1 MPTTEPKSPEE
12 VAARADNDVL
22 LARVQAELAEDRFD
36 VGDRQLIQRMVA
48 GLGDGRGLTRLGFAE
63 ALGVIGKPASADV
76 RAALLHHP
84 DPVVRRASG
93 KTLTLIADPEAVP
106 DLIQSLVTDDDT
118 VVKGSAAGALAA
130 TGKPAI
136 APLLKILG
144 DPERPQDIKGHASW
158 ALSFMGEVA
167 AEPLYAAATSKSADV
182 RCAAIAAI
190 SGIAKSNDDPQAL
203 AIVLAA
209 LDDAVDAV
217 RTEAASAL
225 GTLGDAAAVD
235 RLLAALADRAA
246 DVRKTVALALM
257 KIGDRRAI
265 AALQAARDRES
276 DATLQPVFQL
286 AVTQLER
293 QQNDDD
299 WD

>member
-12 VAARADNDVL
+12 VAARAENDVL
-22 LARVQAELAEDRFD
+22 LARIQTALAEDRFD
-36 VGDRQLIQRMVA
+36 TSDRQLIQRLVE

-130 TGKPAI
+130 TGEPAI
-136 APLLKILG
+136 AALLDILG
-144 DPERPQDIKGHASW
+144 DPKRPQDIKGHASW
-158 ALSFMGEVA
+158 ALSFMGEA
-167 AEPLYAAATSKSADV
+167 AADPLYAAATSKSADV

-190 SGIAKSNDDPQAL
+190 SGIAKSNDDPKAL
-203 AIVLAA
+203 ELLLAA
-209 LDDAVDAV
+209 LDDSVDAV

-225 GTLGDAAAVD
+225 GTLGDKTAVE
-235 RLLAALADRAA
+235 RLIASLTDEAA
-246 DVRKTVALALM
+246 DVRKSAALTLM
-257 KIGDRRAI
+257 KLGDDRAI
-265 AALQAARDRES
+265 EALQAASDRET
-276 DATLQPVFQL
+276 DPALHPVFQL
-286 AVTQLER
+286 AIAQLER
-293 QQNDDD
+293 QQNDD